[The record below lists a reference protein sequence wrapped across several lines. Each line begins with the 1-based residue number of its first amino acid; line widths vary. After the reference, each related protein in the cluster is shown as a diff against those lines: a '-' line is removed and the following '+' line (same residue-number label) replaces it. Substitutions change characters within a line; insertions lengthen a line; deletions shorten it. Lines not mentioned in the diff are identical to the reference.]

1 MSGTERR
8 TLRGTPVVEA
18 PGKIFLM
25 GEYAVLHGAPATI
38 AAVNRYA
45 VAQFIPD
52 MDAASPL
59 VAEAVRLAR
68 DALGDRA
75 AALPEGSVLVDSE
88 AFATNGQKI
97 GIGSSAAVAVSAV
110 GAVMELAGLPI
121 VGHRDLCF
129 TLADG
134 AHRAAQG
141 GVGSGADVAAA
152 VHGGVI
158 QFTRANGGYP
168 AVQRQRLPTGLR
180 TVVFAEGSP
189 AATPDM
195 VRAVAQLAERDGPAH
210 DGCMNRM
217 KAEAETFARAMGA
230 GDVAGV
236 IGSVERYGEV
246 MAELGRHAQVPIV
259 TTRFELAAELAL
271 NLGGAAKP
279 SGAGGGDIGVAFFPE
294 DAAAATFAQRAE
306 ALGLKVLDVRLEA
319 PGVSRRQ
326 PRSNSVGVETLM
338 E

>member
-18 PGKIFLM
+18 PGKIFLI
-25 GEYAVLHGAPATI
+25 GEYAVLHGAPAVV
-38 AAVNRYA
+38 ASVNRYA
-45 VAQFIPD
+45 VAQFVPE
-52 MDAASPL
+52 MAPASPL

-68 DALGDRA
+68 EGLGDRA
-75 AALPEGSVLVDSE
+75 AALPDGSVLINTE
-88 AFATNGQKI
+88 AFASNGRKL
-97 GIGSSAAVAVSAV
+97 GMGSSAAVAVSSVA
-110 GAVMELAGLPI
+110 AVMELAGLPI

-129 TLADG
+129 TLADA

-152 VHGGVI
+152 VHGGII
-158 QFTRANGGYP
+158 QFTRAAGGYP
-168 AVQRQRLPTGLR
+168 ATQRQRLPAGLR
-180 TVVFAEGSP
+180 TVVFAEGAP

-195 VRAVAQLAERDGPAH
+195 VRAVAQLAERDAPAH
-210 DGCMNRM
+210 AACIDRLKG
-217 KAEAETFARAMGA
+217 EAETFGRAMAA
-230 GDVAGV
+230 GDAAGV
-236 IGSVERYGEV
+236 IASVERYGET

-279 SGAGGGDIGVAFFPE
+279 SGAGGGDVGVAFFPD
-294 DAAAATFAQRAE
+294 DAAAATFAQRSD
-306 ALGLKVLDVRLEA
+306 ALGLNVLDVRLEA
-319 PGVSRRQ
+319 AGVARRQ
-326 PRSNSVGVETLM
+326 PRSNSAGLGTPM